1 MIFMS
6 KGCFYEASCR
16 VIMPITNGCDKVTWK
31 QEYYDKEVWG
41 KYNFYIRMKIIS
53 NTEYASEL
61 HSSFLCM

>member
-1 MIFMS
+1 MS
-6 KGCFYEASCR
+6 KGCFYEASYG
-16 VIMPITNGCDKVTWK
+16 IMPITHGCDKVTWK

-61 HSSFLCM
+61 HSPFLCM